1 MNMKIQLPPPA
12 NWQDFE
18 DLCHRLWSS
27 IWGTNPQK
35 NGRQGQPQCGVDIY
49 GMPPYKSQYTGIQCK
64 GKNNNYGTK
73 LTINEIDTECQNATQ
88 FSPEIESFILATT
101 SPRDKEIQKHCRALT
116 YNKRFPFS
124 VESWSWDDISEEIQY
139 REDIMQ
145 FAYPE
150 YEVERTNVCVFDSYF
165 TLSKIDA
172 FLNRDHIKRLI
183 DQNAKG
189 FLSTLVFEL
198 FDNAF
203 RYGTATR
210 CTLEV
215 VDNTLQIKDNGERFN
230 PLELTDGSGGFDTIK
245 HAKEHL
251 KQLSYRYTDTNNT
264 VIVSLDAHIKS
275 SNKYEINLNADQV
288 IRNRCYQQDLWS
300 IPNNVSELV
309 INITGFAP
317 PSGAYNLFDQLSS
330 FLQAKEG
337 LNITVYVTSGLF
349 FCDQLNDR
357 YPHIRVIER

>member
-1 MNMKIQLPPPA
+1 MKIQLPPPA

-73 LTINEIDTECQNATQ
+73 LTISEIDTECQNATQ
-88 FSPEIESFILATT
+88 FSPKIESFILATT
-101 SPRDKEIQKHCRALT
+101 SPRDEEIQKHCRVLT
-116 YNKRFPFS
+116 YDKKFPFS
-124 VESWSWDDISEEIQY
+124 IESWSWDDISEEIQY

-145 FAYPE
+145 FAYPR

-165 TLSKIDA
+165 TPSKIDA
-172 FLNRDHIKRLI
+172 FFERDHIKRLI
-183 DQNAKG
+183 EPNIKNV
-189 FLSTLVFEL
+189 LSILVFEL

-203 RYGTATR
+203 RYGRAKKGV
-210 CTLEV
+210 LEIM
-215 VDNTLQIKDNGERFN
+215 DDTLQIKDDGKKFN
-230 PLELTDGSGGFDTIK
+230 PLDLKDGHGGFETVEYIK
-245 HAKEHL
+245 KYFE
-251 KQLSYRYTDTNNT
+251 KISYRYADSYNT
-264 VIVSLDAHIKS
+264 IIVFLNAHIQP
-275 SNKYEINLNADQV
+275 SNKYEINLNANQFS
-288 IRNRCYQQDLWS
+288 RNRCYQQDLWS

-317 PSGAYNLFDQLSS
+317 LSGAYNLFDQLSD

-337 LNITVYVTSGLF
+337 LNITVYVTNGLF
-349 FCDQLNDR
+349 FYNQLNDR
-357 YPHIRVIER
+357 YPHIRFIER